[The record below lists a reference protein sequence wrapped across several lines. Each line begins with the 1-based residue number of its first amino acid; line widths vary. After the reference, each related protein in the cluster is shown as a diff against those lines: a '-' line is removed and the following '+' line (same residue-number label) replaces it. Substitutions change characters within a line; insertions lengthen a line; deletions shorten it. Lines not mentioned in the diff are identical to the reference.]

1 MSVLAQQRL
10 YRIPCKSFAL
20 KDSVQESD
28 VHSCIDVSHAFAILN
43 PSGDLL
49 NTEETLLPLLQR
61 NKTCTIVRGTPP
73 RDMCTAMTLYDILLF
88 FGHGNAQEYLPPSS
102 VWIGWRAVMILMGC
116 SSGALVSQE
125 DIGLDGIV
133 FSYLLAGTPSVV
145 ANLWDVTDKDI
156 DRFSSALVGAWFKH
170 ADLPVYS
177 TLSSSVSLAR
187 TQCQL
192 QFLTGAAPVVYGL
205 PVSLRNSN

>member
-1 MSVLAQQRL
+1 
-10 YRIPCKSFAL
+10 
-20 KDSVQESD
+20 
-28 VHSCIDVSHAFAILN
+28 
-43 PSGDLL
+43 
-49 NTEETLLPLLQR
+49 
-61 NKTCTIVRGTPP
+61 
-73 RDMCTAMTLYDILLF
+73 
-88 FGHGNAQEYLPPSS
+88 
-102 VWIGWRAVMILMGC
+102 MILMGC

-187 TQCQL
+187 TLCQL